1 MNRHMRML
9 AGLPVGLAALM
20 LGAGAQAGGAHDHE
34 EAEELEFDEANVFF
48 ELNDTDGDLG
58 IHALIDG
65 EGWKRLAIHDPH
77 GRRMLNIKV
86 KGRLRRQGLT
96 EIFFES
102 AEPPFESDDPE
113 EDTLTPEAFFNRFPP
128 GIYEIEGMTLEG
140 DEIEGESEVT
150 HVMPAPADGIL
161 LNGTTDAAEDCDADP
176 LPVVTSGP
184 VTIAWDPVTTSH
196 PDLGASDPDI
206 EIVAYQL
213 IAEYEDEDEVEQ
225 VYSVDLPA
233 SVTEMEVP
241 AGFIALSDEFKFE
254 ILAREASGNQTGV
267 ESCFEVN

>member
-1 MNRHMRML
+1 MKKRTRIL
-9 AGLPVGLAALM
+9 AGLPVAVAALM
-20 LGAGAQAGGAHDHE
+20 LGAGAPVAWAGDE
-34 EAEELEFDEANVFF
+34 EAIPLDEANIFF
-48 ELNDTDGDLG
+48 ELNHTDGDLG

-65 EGWKRLAIHDPH
+65 EGWKRLRIHDPH
-77 GRRMLNIKV
+77 ERRMLDIKV

-113 EDTLTPEAFFNRFPP
+113 EDTLTPEEFFNRFPP
-128 GIYEIEGMTLEG
+128 GIYEIEAMTLDGE
-140 DEIEGESEVT
+140 ELEGESEIT

-161 LNGTTDAAEDCDADP
+161 INGMAAAENCDAED
-176 LPVVTSGP
+176 LPEVASGP
-184 VTIAWDPVTTSH
+184 VTIDWDPVTSSH

-213 IAEYEDEDEVEQ
+213 VTEYEDENEDEQ
-225 VYSVDLPA
+225 VFSVFLPP

-241 AGFIALSDEFKFE
+241 AGFIELSEEFKFE
-254 ILAREASGNQTGV
+254 ILARESSGNQTGV
-267 ESCFEVN
+267 ESCFTVAE